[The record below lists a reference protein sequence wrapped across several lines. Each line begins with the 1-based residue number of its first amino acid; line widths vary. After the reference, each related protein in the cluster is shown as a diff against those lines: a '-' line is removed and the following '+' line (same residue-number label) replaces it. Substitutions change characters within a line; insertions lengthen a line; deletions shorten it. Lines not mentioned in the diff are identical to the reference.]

1 MDPISTLTI
10 APAISGGSLAQAPT
24 APAGAGQ
31 AERFLELLQSGGPA
45 ADPAAKGV
53 TIDAGALPAVGGQ
66 SVGDSILNGMRSLSN
81 EFRSTWGNAQQ
92 MLTEKG
98 AEMTLS
104 DMLRMQMQLVQLS
117 FQYELVGKSIS
128 RSTQNIESLVKIQ

>member
-10 APAISGGSLAQAPT
+10 APAISSGALAQTPT
-24 APAGAGQ
+24 APAGSGQ
-31 AERFLELLQSGGPA
+31 AERFLELLQSGSTTAEPA
-45 ADPAAKGV
+45 AQGV
-53 TIDAGALPAVGGQ
+53 TVDAGAMPPVGGQ
-66 SVGDSILNGMRSLSN
+66 SVGDSILNGMRSLSD
-81 EFRSTWGNAQQ
+81 EFRGTWGNAQQ
-92 MLTEKG
+92 MLAQKG